1 MIKRLYR
8 YISFED
14 FVNLA
19 VNNKDRFVRPCA
31 WDDKYEGY
39 LFSYMES
46 QKDVRHIVSEMYYR
60 FCPKNYYAI
69 VDNYFKMWH
78 SKWYTYAQCW
88 SGHKETDAMW
98 RCYSYENRA
107 IRIRTREDKLLN
119 HTKTIFSEMNNFKVD
134 LKKVTYDLS
143 KKSVV
148 EQQIGQMNNS
158 LSAYETYLHK
168 RPAFKHEEEY
178 RLLIVD
184 GTLYSRDVLSAF
196 AAKFNINIK
205 GKTITDKSDEEI
217 IDCLTDEICA
227 VRKNKIKDEK
237 KDADN
242 VIIKDAGD
250 ISEYLEGVMVHP
262 KAPMWYVDIIRD
274 ICQQKGIS
282 FDGQSQIY
290 ALK

>member
-1 MIKRLYR
+1 MSKRLYR

-14 FVNLA
+14 FVNLT
-19 VNNKDRFVRPCA
+19 VNNKDRFVRPCV

-39 LFSYMES
+39 LFSRIES
-46 QKDVRHIVSEMYYR
+46 QEDVRHIVSEMYYH

-78 SKWYTYAQCW
+78 SKWHTYAQCW
-88 SGHKETDAMW
+88 SGHKETDTMW

-107 IRIRTREDKLLN
+107 IRIRTREDKLLS
-119 HTKTIFSEMNNFKVD
+119 HTKTIFSKTDKFNVY

-148 EQQIGQMNNS
+148 EQQIGQMKNS
-158 LSAYETYLHK
+158 LSTYETYLHK
-168 RPAFKHEEEY
+168 RPAFKHEGEY

-184 GTLYSRDVLSAF
+184 NNLYIRDVLSSFSTRYGIDKYVQNQCDEQIIDFLTERICAMRI
-196 AAKFNINIK
+196 NNIK
-205 GKTITDKSDEEI
+205 DD
-217 IDCLTDEICA
+217 
-227 VRKNKIKDEK
+227 
-237 KDADN
+237 DADN
-242 VIIKDAGD
+242 IIIKDAGD

-274 ICQQKGIS
+274 ICQQRGIP